1 MKQEIKEESRF
12 SKGDLTPTKNGSSK
26 KKGEEVVSIDFKS
39 ENGQRYL
46 GGEHYVDFVLSSEL
60 CLPAQ
65 KIEAVMW
72 QSLSDKPPHVGKSV
86 QLSRR
91 RKASIMKQNLI
102 KIEDTAAPVTQ
113 IDVEARKLVQVAV
126 TEFICFITSDMIDEI
141 TKQNRV
147 AIKEQDIIES
157 LENMGFSHYLPILD
171 TQMRKLAQIE
181 STDGYAEQYTQ
192 MQLKT

>member
-1 MKQEIKEESRF
+1 MLQEIKEESRL
-12 SKGDLTPTKNGSSK
+12 SKGNLTTEKNSSSK
-26 KKGEEVVSIDFKS
+26 NKGEEVVSIDFKS

-102 KIEDTAAPVTQ
+102 KIEDTAAPVT
-113 IDVEARKLVQVAV
+113 
-126 TEFICFITSDMIDEI
+126 
-141 TKQNRV
+141 
-147 AIKEQDIIES
+147 
-157 LENMGFSHYLPILD
+157 
-171 TQMRKLAQIE
+171 
-181 STDGYAEQYTQ
+181 
-192 MQLKT
+192 

>member
-1 MKQEIKEESRF
+1 MKQS
-12 SKGDLTPTKNGSSK
+12 SSK
-26 KKGEEVVSIDFKS
+26 KKPEEALIIDFKS

-46 GGEHYVDFVLSSEL
+46 GGEHYVEFVLSSEL

-72 QSLSDKPPHVGKSV
+72 QSLSDKPPTVGKSV

-91 RKASIMKQNLI
+91 RKASIVKQNLI
-102 KIEDTAAPVTQ
+102 KIEDQSAPVTQ

-141 TKQNRV
+141 TK
-147 AIKEQDIIES
+147 
-157 LENMGFSHYLPILD
+157 
-171 TQMRKLAQIE
+171 
-181 STDGYAEQYTQ
+181 
-192 MQLKT
+192 